1 MFVPTRIFLG
11 AVALCCLSCACVA
24 QGQAPEHVE
33 VFLSKADGYDTY
45 RIPALM
51 VSAQGTVLAFCEGRK
66 SGRGDAGNID
76 LVLKRSADGGK
87 TFSQQ
92 AIVWDDGENTCGN
105 PCPILDRSTGF
116 IWLLMTRNLGSDVES
131 KIIAGTSKESR
142 TVWVTH
148 SEDDGITWAKPLEIT
163 ADTKKAEWRW
173 YATGPGAGMQMK
185 SGRMVAPCDYVTA
198 NHEGYSH
205 VIYSDDHG
213 KTWKLGGSAGPG
225 CNESRVVE
233 LSDGKLLLNM
243 RNYKGSK
250 EKARAIATSGDGG
263 LTWSALS
270 HDKTLIEPICQAAL
284 IRMPGEGAARFLFSN
299 PASSKREKITVRLS
313 VDDCR
318 TWAAS
323 KELFAG
329 PSAYSDLAVLPD
341 GTILCLY
348 ERGEKSAYEKISL
361 ARFTAEWLKAP

>member
-1 MFVPTRIFLG
+1 MGYDAVMRILTG
-11 AVALCCLSCACVA
+11 AVVAWCLWFGVA
-24 QGQAPEHVE
+24 AGQEHFD
-33 VFLSKADGYDTY
+33 VFVAKADGYDTY
-45 RIPALM
+45 RIPALL
-51 VSAQGTVLAFCEGRK
+51 VSAKGTVLAFCEGRK

-148 SEDDGITWAKPLEIT
+148 SEDDGITWAKPVEIT
-163 ADTKKAEWRW
+163 AGTKKADWRW
-173 YATGPGAGMQMK
+173 YATGPGAGIQMK
-185 SGRMVAPCDYVTA
+185 SGRMVAPCDYVTG

-205 VIYSDDHG
+205 VIFSDDHG
-213 KTWKLGGSAGPG
+213 KTWKVGGSAGPG

-243 RNYKGSK
+243 RNYRGSK
-250 EKARAIATSGDGG
+250 EKARAIATSSDGG
-263 LTWSALS
+263 VTWSALS

-284 IRMPGEGAARFLFSN
+284 IRMPGEGKFLFSN
-299 PASSKREKITVRLS
+299 PASPKREKMTVRLS
-313 VDDCR
+313 TDDCR

-348 ERGEKSAYEKISL
+348 ERGEKSAYEKIAL
-361 ARFTAEWLKAP
+361 ARFTAEWLKQP